1 MSKQII
7 DPIQLRHGAKLT
19 NRLVLSPMYT
29 FSGLEGGFVSDDT
42 LRYYG
47 ARSQAASLLIT
58 EFHYVSPS
66 GGPCYQTGY
75 PVQLGIYSD
84 DHIEGERK
92 LAAALQKDG
101 NKAILQLH
109 HGGIAASG
117 RALKGEEV
125 LAPSA
130 LDFSF
135 LPYPVRE
142 LTDEEILEIIKDFGR
157 AVKRAV
163 QAGFSGVEIHGANHY
178 LLQQFFSSTSN
189 VRQDRWGGTL
199 EKHMAFPLAVV
210 KEVKRAAAK
219 YAPEDFIIGYR
230 ISPDEIHEGQVG
242 YTYEEAKL
250 LVKELVKHELDY
262 IHLSLLTGYA
272 SKPAGSDKTYAAHFK
287 EVMDEQTKLIT
298 IGGDFS
304 QEDAEAAIENTA
316 ADLVAIG
323 RGTLIDPLFGY
334 KIQTGQGA
342 EIVHEISPEQLK
354 NSQLTPGLLEVFSRK
369 DSGGLPPLPG
379 HDSITHL
386 HTGKYGDEG
395 Q

>member
-58 EFHYVSPS
+58 EFHYVSSS

-92 LAAALQKDG
+92 LATALQKDG

-199 EKHMAFPLAVV
+199 EKRMAFPLAVV
-210 KEVKRAAAK
+210 EEVKRAAAM

-230 ISPDEIHEGQVG
+230 ISPDEIHEDQVG

-250 LVKELVKHELDY
+250 LVKEIVKHELDY
-262 IHLSLLTGYA
+262 IHLSLLGGYA
-272 SKPAGSDKTYAAHFK
+272 SKPAGSD
-287 EVMDEQTKLIT
+287 
-298 IGGDFS
+298 
-304 QEDAEAAIENTA
+304 
-316 ADLVAIG
+316 
-323 RGTLIDPLFGY
+323 
-334 KIQTGQGA
+334 
-342 EIVHEISPEQLK
+342 
-354 NSQLTPGLLEVFSRK
+354 
-369 DSGGLPPLPG
+369 
-379 HDSITHL
+379 
-386 HTGKYGDEG
+386 
-395 Q
+395 

>member
-1 MSKQII
+1 M
-7 DPIQLRHGAKLT
+7 
-19 NRLVLSPMYT
+19 
-29 FSGLEGGFVSDDT
+29 
-42 LRYYG
+42 
-47 ARSQAASLLIT
+47 
-58 EFHYVSPS
+58 
-66 GGPCYQTGY
+66 
-75 PVQLGIYSD
+75 
-84 DHIEGERK
+84 
-92 LAAALQKDG
+92 
-101 NKAILQLH
+101 
-109 HGGIAASG
+109 
-117 RALKGEEV
+117 
-125 LAPSA
+125 
-130 LDFSF
+130 
-135 LPYPVRE
+135 
-142 LTDEEILEIIKDFGR
+142 
-157 AVKRAV
+157 
-163 QAGFSGVEIHGANHY
+163 EIHGANHY

-199 EKHMAFPLAVV
+199 EKRMAFPLAVV
-210 KEVKRAAAK
+210 EEVKRAAAM

-230 ISPDEIHEGQVG
+230 ISPDEIHEDQVG

-250 LVKELVKHELDY
+250 LVKEIVKHELDY
-262 IHLSLLTGYA
+262 IHLSLLGGYA
-272 SKPAGSDKTYAAHFK
+272 SKPAGSDKSYADHFK

-298 IGGDFS
+298 IGGVFS
-304 QEDAEAAIENTA
+304 QEDAEAAIEDTA

-386 HTGKYGDEG
+386 HTGKFGDEG